1 MQENNAFKRVTNV
14 FFRLSL
20 KAKLTLA
27 FLVILILPL
36 LISNVISYEQG
47 KNTVDDQITSSE
59 QNSVNIVNQTIDQF
73 ISAQE
78 QNIDFLSRAISAADI
93 KNDKN
98 DEIRDLLNKIQK
110 SSVNVEQTYVGTEN
124 GSFMNEPTSF
134 KNPPGYDPR
143 ERPWYQEA
151 MKANGKVIITDPY
164 ISQSSKQMVVTISQ
178 KAVDGQ
184 GVVAVNLRLGSITDM
199 LSSIKVGK
207 QGYLSLLDKNN
218 VIISDPKEKNGSKAK
233 GSFYKT
239 IHSGNSGQINVVH
252 KGKKEKLSYETNRLT
267 GWKIVGTMYQ
277 DEVNQAVHPIL
288 TKTIIVFV
296 IALVIALLFI
306 YFIIRAITRPIALL
320 MNSADKVSE
329 GDLRHPI
336 VIKSRDEIGQ
346 LGHSFERM
354 RLSLTQVVSE
364 IENKATSLA
373 ASSEELSASTNQ
385 NSKAT
390 EQITQSI
397 QELSLGSEQQSRS
410 IDESTQT
417 AIEMVTTINEISES
431 SNEVA
436 SAAIN
441 TSSVVNE
448 GNEAIN
454 VAVHQMQ
461 LIKQTVSD
469 LADKLKTLGEYSA
482 NIDQIINVITEI
494 ADQTNL
500 LALNAAIEAA
510 RAGEQGKGFAVVA
523 DEVRKLAEQ
532 SSQSTDKIRGV
543 VTAIQRETDQAL
555 QSMDTGRVEVDKGI
569 EVVNS
574 AGESFKNI
582 KQLGDS
588 VTSQVQNVSA
598 AVQEIAASTEQSVRT
613 FEGISEISKQ
623 TLTGAQDVSATTE
636 EQLASME
643 EISLSAENL
652 SKMAE
657 ELQGIIERFKI
668 N

>member
-1 MQENNAFKRVTNV
+1 MQENKAFKRTTNA

-36 LISNVISYEQG
+36 LISNIISYEQA
-47 KNTVDDQITSSE
+47 KNTVDDQVTASE

-78 QNIDFLSRAISAADI
+78 QNIDYLSRAIPAEDI

-98 DEIRDLLNKIQK
+98 DEVRDLLNKIQK
-110 SSVNVEQTYVGTEN
+110 SSANAEQTYVGTEN

-143 ERPWYQEA
+143 ERPWYQDA

-164 ISQSSKQMVVTISQ
+164 VSQSSKQMVVTIAQ

-184 GVVAVNLRLGSITDM
+184 GVVAINLRLGSLTDM

-218 VIISDPKEKNGSKAK
+218 VIISDPTEKNGSKAK

-239 IHSGNSGQINVVH
+239 IHSGNSGQINVVS
-252 KGKKEKLSYETNRLT
+252 KGKKEKLSYETNGLT

-277 DEVNQAVHPIL
+277 NEVAQAVHPIL
-288 TKTIIVFV
+288 TKTIIVLV
-296 IALVIALLFI
+296 VALVLALLLI
-306 YFIIRAITRPIALL
+306 YFIIRTITRPIALL
-320 MNSADKVSE
+320 MHSADRVSE
-329 GDLRHPI
+329 GDLRNPI
-336 VIKSRDEIGQ
+336 TIKSQDEIGQ

-354 RLSLTQVVSE
+354 RVSLTQVVSE

-373 ASSEELSASTNQ
+373 ASSEELSASTDQ

-397 QELSLGSEQQSRS
+397 QELSLGSERQSRS

-448 GNEAIN
+448 GNEAID

-461 LIKQTVSD
+461 LIKQTVSE
-469 LADKLKTLGEYSA
+469 LEDKLKTLGEYSA
-482 NIDQIINVITEI
+482 NIDQIVNVITEI
-494 ADQTNL
+494 ADRTNL

-532 SSQSTDKIRGV
+532 SSQSTDKIREV
-543 VTAIQRETDQAL
+543 VTAIQEETDRAL
-555 QSMDTGRVEVDKGI
+555 QSMDTGRIEVDKGI
-569 EVVNS
+569 EMVNS

-623 TLTGAQDVSATTE
+623 TLTGTQDVSATTE

-643 EISLSAENL
+643 EIALSAENL

-657 ELQGIIERFKI
+657 DLQGIIERFKM